1 MTLRSSR
8 RPPVLLAAGAAIL
21 AIAAAPFASSAAAA
35 RRAPAAQSAPP
46 PAAQGTQTP
55 HDESIPT
62 IRIVGEARAK
72 IPIAL
77 PPFQTA
83 GGDDRLREAARTL
96 RDVVRDDLDFSGYF
110 QIIPEDYLKLVKAT
124 GDLRIDFKEYLGVG
138 AESLVL
144 GKVDAEPNTIV
155 FEGRVYDTGDKKML
169 LGKRYRGEQDLVR
182 VMAHRLSNEIAQQ
195 YTGQAGLAL
204 TKIAFVSQVGR
215 GKEIY
220 VMDYDGA
227 RVKRVTANNAINL
240 SPSWSP
246 DGAQIAFVSYRTG
259 SPELVILSSDGELR
273 KAFPQSGELNSAPA
287 WSPDGRLL
295 AFSSSRDGNAE
306 IYTLRLADG
315 TLTRLTHNDAIDT
328 SPTWSPD
335 GKRIAFTSDR
345 TGAPQIYIMG
355 ANGDTNGDKPRRLAF
370 EVSYC
375 DAASWSP
382 LGDKIVFTGR
392 VAGGF
397 DLYVKEIPKDLTN
410 DITGGPINRLTENSN
425 INEWPRWSPDGKHLV
440 FASNRTG
447 NFDVYTMDADGSNVR
462 RLTRG
467 GNSSSPSWS
476 R

>member
-1 MTLRSSR
+1 VTSRSL
-8 RPPVLLAAGAAIL
+8 VLLAAAPALLLATTLPAASR
-21 AIAAAPFASSAAAA
+21 AAPQPGS
-35 RRAPAAQSAPP
+35 PP
-46 PAAQGTQTP
+46 QGAGVP
-55 HDESIPT
+55 RDESIPT
-62 IRIVGEARAK
+62 IRIVGAARPK

-77 PPFQTA
+77 PAFQTV
-83 GGDDRLREAARTL
+83 GGEDRLREAARTM

-124 GDLRIDFKEYLGVG
+124 GDPRIDFKEYLGVG
-138 AESLVL
+138 AESLLV
-144 GKVDAEPNTIV
+144 GKVDSEPNTVV
-155 FEGRVYDTGDKKML
+155 FEGRVYDTGEKRML
-169 LGKRYRGEQDLVR
+169 LGKRYRGEPELAR
-182 VMAHRLSNEIAQQ
+182 VMAHRLSNEIVQQ
-195 YTGQAGLAL
+195 YTGQPGLAL

-227 RVKRVTANNAINL
+227 RVKRVTANGAINL
-240 SPSWSP
+240 SPCWSP
-246 DGAQIAFVSYRTG
+246 DGSQIAFVSYRTG
-259 SPELVILSSDGELR
+259 SPELVILSSEGELR

-306 IYTLRLADG
+306 IYTLRPADG
-315 TLTRLTHNDAIDT
+315 ALTRLTRNDAIDT
-328 SPTWSPD
+328 SPTWSPN
-335 GKRIAFTSDR
+335 GKFIAFTSDR
-345 TGAPQIYIMG
+345 SGAPQIYVMSADG
-355 ANGDTNGDKPRRLAF
+355 TNARRLTYD
-370 EVSYC
+370 VSYC

-392 VAGGF
+392 VPGGF
-397 DLYVKEIPKDLTN
+397 DLYIKEVPKDPSGDLA
-410 DITGGPINRLTENSN
+410 GGAINRLTENSN
-425 INEWPRWSPDGKHLV
+425 INEWPRWSPDGRHIV

-447 NFDVYTMDADGSNVR
+447 NFDIYTMEADGSNVR